1 MKMSLKLDPALLPA
15 LAAFECVARHASF
28 SRAAEEMGVS
38 ASALSQSVRSLERR
52 LDVRLLAR
60 TTRRVGLTEEG
71 AAMLDG
77 VREGLAQL
85 GGALDTVEHSRS
97 QPAGMVRITL
107 PRMAFARFFLPRL
120 AEFSAR
126 YPEVGVEFALDD
138 HLVDL
143 VAEGFDVGV
152 RMGEQ
157 IAADMVALPLGPVTR
172 LVTVAAPA
180 YFAQRP
186 VPDSPDALAGHEC
199 SRYRYATS
207 GRLSRWLFQRDG
219 QPLEVDVSGRFIIN
233 DLAAEIDLA
242 RSGQALVQTVESMVA
257 EDLRSGRLVPVLDAY
272 ALPLGSLYLYFP
284 SRVNMPP
291 RLRVFIDHF
300 KA

>member
-1 MKMSLKLDPALLPA
+1 MKMSLKLNPTLLPA
-15 LAAFECVARHASF
+15 LVAFECVARHASF
-28 SRAAEEMGVS
+28 SRAAEELGVS

-52 LDVRLLAR
+52 LNVRLLAR

-157 IAADMVALPLGPVTR
+157 IAADMVALPLGRVTR

-219 QPLEVDVSGRFIIN
+219 QPLEVDVSGRYIIN

>member
-1 MKMSLKLDPALLPA
+1 MGDLYQEITEWSKGVQAASPADRIPLNSTP
-15 LAAFECVARHASF
+15 LAYNTAFRNI
-28 SRAAEEMGVS
+28 G
-38 ASALSQSVRSLERR
+38 
-52 LDVRLLAR
+52 
-60 TTRRVGLTEEG
+60 
-71 AAMLDG
+71 
-77 VREGLAQL
+77 EGLAQL
-85 GGALDTVEHSRS
+85 GGAVDTIEHSRR
-97 QPAGMVRITL
+97 QPAGTVRVTL

-120 AEFSAR
+120 ADFSAR

-157 IAADMVALPLGPVTR
+157 IAADMVALPLGPITR
-172 LVTVAAPA
+172 LVTIGAPA
-180 YFAQRP
+180 YFVQRP
-186 VPDSPDALAGHEC
+186 MPDRPEALAGHEC
-199 SRYRYATS
+199 SRYRYASS
-207 GRLSRWLFQRDG
+207 GRLSPWQFQRDG

-242 RSGQALVQTVESMVA
+242 RSGLALVQTIEALVA
-257 EDLRSGRLVPVLDAY
+257 EDLRSGRLVSVLDDY
-272 ALPLGSLYLYFP
+272 ALSLGSLYLYFP
-284 SRVNMPP
+284 SRAHMPP

>member
-1 MKMSLKLDPALLPA
+1 MSLKLDPALLPA

-77 VREGLAQL
+77 VRAGLAQL
-85 GGALDTVEHSRS
+85 GGAVDTVEHSRS
-97 QPAGMVRITL
+97 QPAGTVRITL

-120 AEFSAR
+120 ADFSAR

-186 VPDSPDALAGHEC
+186 MPDSPEALAGHEC
-199 SRYRYATS
+199 SRYRYASS
-207 GRLSRWLFQRDG
+207 GRLSRWQFQRDG
-219 QPLEVDVSGRFIIN
+219 QPLEVDVSGRFILN

-242 RSGQALVQTVESMVA
+242 RRGLALVQTVESLVA
-257 EDLRSGRLVPVLDAY
+257 EDLDSGRLVPVLDAY
-272 ALPLGSLYLYFP
+272 AVSLGSLYLYFP
-284 SRVNMPP
+284 SRVHMPP

-300 KA
+300 KAG

>member
-1 MKMSLKLDPALLPA
+1 MSLKLNPTLLPA
-15 LAAFECVARHASF
+15 LVAFECVARHASF
-28 SRAAEEMGVS
+28 SRAAEELGVS

-52 LDVRLLAR
+52 LNVRLLAR

-157 IAADMVALPLGPVTR
+157 IAADMVALPLGRVTR

-219 QPLEVDVSGRFIIN
+219 QPLEVDVSGRYIIN

>member
-1 MKMSLKLDPALLPA
+1 MSLKLDPALLPA

-157 IAADMVALPLGPVTR
+157 IAADMVALPLGRVTR

-242 RSGQALVQTVESMVA
+242 RSGHALVQTVESMVA

>member
-157 IAADMVALPLGPVTR
+157 IAADMVALPLGRVTR

-242 RSGQALVQTVESMVA
+242 RSGHALVQTVESMVA